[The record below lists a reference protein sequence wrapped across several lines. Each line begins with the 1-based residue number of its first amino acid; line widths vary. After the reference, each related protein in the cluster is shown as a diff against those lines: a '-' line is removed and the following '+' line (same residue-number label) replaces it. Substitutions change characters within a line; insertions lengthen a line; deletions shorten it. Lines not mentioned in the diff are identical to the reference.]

1 MNLTEGNT
9 IKKRQR
15 RTSNNGVLS
24 KYPGVFTALS
34 VKLDSIRII
43 MVHKL
48 RLAEKWTAFAMQHHK
63 RT

>member
-1 MNLTEGNT
+1 MNSPVDNT
-9 IKKRQR
+9 SKKRQR

-24 KYPGVFTALS
+24 KYPGVFVALS
-34 VKLDSIRII
+34 VKLDSIRTI

-63 RT
+63 RN